1 MKYVELGKNK
11 EKVSAIGLGT
21 WQFGTKGWGYGK
33 EFDKFTAINIINL
46 AIDNGVNLIDTAE
59 MYGDGM
65 SEKII
70 GEAIKDRQRDEV
82 FIATKVAPYN
92 TGYRTLK
99 RSCDRSLNK
108 LGIKTIDLYQIHW
121 PNPLLSTRRTI
132 KALDELVDEG
142 KIRYIGVSNF
152 SIGRLKKA
160 QELTK
165 HEIVSN
171 QVSYSLANLKVEE
184 KLLPYCKESG
194 VKIIGYSPLAQGL
207 LTGKY
212 TPENPLKS
220 LGVRRINNLFSPT
233 NLKKAMP
240 LINNLKEIGEKY
252 NRTAAQISLNYLIS
266 DDSVI
271 AIPGA
276 KNEKQLMSNIGAA
289 DFELERN
296 DIEELKKVAN
306 QFYPT
311 KIGSLQWIAGIQS

>member
-1 MKYVELGKNK
+1 MKYIELGKNN

-33 EFDKFTAINIINL
+33 EFDKSTAINIINL

-59 MYGDGM
+59 LYGDGM

-70 GEAIKDRQRDEV
+70 GEAIKNRHDEV

-92 TGYRTLK
+92 TGYRSLK
-99 RSCDRSLNK
+99 RSCDRSLTK

-152 SIGRLKKA
+152 SIGRLKKV
-160 QELTK
+160 QELTR

-171 QVSYSLANLKVEE
+171 QVSYSLANLKIEE

-194 VKIIGYSPLAQGL
+194 IKIIAYSPLAQGL

-212 TPENPLKS
+212 TPENPLRS
-220 LGVRRINNLFSPT
+220 LGVRRINNLFSPR

-240 LINNLKEIGEKY
+240 LINKLKEVGEKY
-252 NRTAAQISLNYLIS
+252 NRSAAQVSLNYLIA

-276 KNEKQLMSNIGAA
+276 KNETQLMSNIRAA

-296 DIEELKKVAN
+296 DIDELRKVAK
-306 QFYPT
+306 QFNPT
-311 KIGSLQWIAGIQS
+311 KIGSLQWIAGIQT